1 VYYPPSGVEMGRG
14 LRSALCRSVLALLS
28 VLVVAIPPAFSAQA
42 NPPKTMSAQSGSTPP
57 IEITAQHLEYLQGTD
72 VYEAEGSV
80 VIVQGPLRLTADRVT
95 IMMLS
100 GTLIATGHVH
110 LSDPR
115 SDLRSER
122 LELDVNTEAGV
133 VTNGELNIKFTD
145 TLVTG
150 RLFQRFSEDHYRVK
164 DGSFTNCDVKEGVP
178 PAWRFTFKDLDLN
191 IGESIYAKDLWL
203 CVNDIPVLPLP
214 TLSYPVQ
221 TNRRS
226 GFLVPTVGYN
236 TVFGTTYTHG
246 YFWAINPSHDMTV
259 TPTIMTDRG
268 YGSDLEYRYMLNRKS
283 RGQWLMTFL
292 QDTTESRT
300 RAFLT
305 GTHVQQVNPD
315 LSIRA
320 QAFLVTD
327 RSYLNNLSNSGS
339 QRALPSGDSSLYVN
353 QRFAQGNLYL
363 IGQLLQPITAG
374 GSNTFQRLPEIGH
387 RLVNA
392 APFDGPLLVSMDT
405 TLANFYREQGPGHN
419 RIDLMPTL
427 STDVLDI
434 GHVVGFVPQVRLRE
448 IYYTKS
454 VAANGAESDKS
465 VSRETLWASLEGSSR
480 LVRRFGLSEGGSVLH
495 TIEPHVIYEYVPP
508 TKQSDIVQVDDV
520 DDLPKKNL
528 ITYSLRS
535 RLLRQGPEGSSK
547 NWLDLTVAQS
557 YHLGSTPNETRQFVF
572 LGDPQFDTATQPIQP
587 PSTPVDV
594 KKFSDIWTRVVLGNP
609 VIPGLRTDQ
618 FGRPLKTAQL
628 TVPQEK
634 QMMLTVDSFY
644 NPYRGSF
651 SQWNTDLRYQDRNL
665 WYVEVGQRFTNDGNR
680 VRRGDIWNPI
690 SFNTVFAP
698 TAEIDFVTASA
709 AFRTPLGWTVGAK
722 SYYDIKAGTASETD
736 VVALYQN
743 PCRCWSLGLFYMK
756 FPDRTQYNF
765 MISLTGVG
773 WTENFGTE
781 VVKSIL
787 SPLLIGERG
796 LPWAA
801 PGGPYGMRPATPSV
815 PPGPTQP

>member
-1 VYYPPSGVEMGRG
+1 MGRG
-14 LRSALCRSVLALLS
+14 LRSVLCRSVLALLS
-28 VLVVAIPPAFSAQA
+28 VLAVAIIPAFSARPDPA
-42 NPPKTMSAQSGSTPP
+42 KSVSAQPGSAQP
-57 IEITAQHLEYLQGTD
+57 IEITAHHIEYLKGTD

-100 GTLIATGHVH
+100 GTLVATGHVH

-133 VTNGELNIKFTD
+133 VTNGELTVKFTD

-164 DGSFTNCDVKEGVP
+164 DGSFTNCDAKEGMT

-191 IGESIYAKDLWL
+191 LGESMYAKDLWL
-203 CVNDIPVLPLP
+203 CVNDVPVLPLP
-214 TLSYPVQ
+214 TLSYPVL
-221 TNRRS
+221 TTRRS
-226 GFLVPTVGYN
+226 GLLVPTVGYN

-259 TPTIMTDRG
+259 SPNIMTNRG

-283 RGQWLMTFL
+283 RGQWLMSFI
-292 QDTTESRT
+292 QDTTESRS
-300 RAFLT
+300 RVFLT

-315 LSIRA
+315 LSVRA
-320 QAFLVTD
+320 QAFLVSD

-353 QRFAQGNLYL
+353 QRFANGNLYL
-363 IGQLLQPITAG
+363 LGQFLQPITSG
-374 GSNTFQRLPEIGH
+374 GTDTFQRLPEIGH
-387 RLVNA
+387 RVVNV
-392 APFDGPLLVSMDT
+392 APLDGPLLVSMDT
-405 TLANFYREQGPGHN
+405 TLANFYREQGFGLN
-419 RIDLMPTL
+419 RVDLMPTL
-427 STDVLDI
+427 STEVLDI

-448 IYYTKS
+448 VYYTKS
-454 VAANGAESDKS
+454 VASSGAGSNKS
-465 VSRETLWASLEGSSR
+465 ASRETLWASLEGSSR
-480 LVRRFGLSEGGSVLH
+480 LVRQFGLSEGGSVLH
-495 TIEPHVIYEYVPP
+495 TIEPHVVYEYVPP

-535 RLLRQGPEGSSK
+535 RLLGQGPEGSSK

-557 YHLGSTPNETRQFVF
+557 YHVGSTPNQTRQFVF

-587 PSTPVDV
+587 ASTPVDV
-594 KKFSDIWTRVVLGNP
+594 RKFSDIWTRVVLGNP

-618 FGRPLKTAQL
+618 FGRPLRTAQL
-628 TVPQEK
+628 TIPQER
-634 QMMLTVDSFY
+634 QLVLTVDSFY
-644 NPYRGSF
+644 NPYRGTF
-651 SQWNTDLRYQDRNL
+651 SQLNTDLRYQDRNL
-665 WYVEVGQRFTNDGNR
+665 WYVEVGQRYTNDGNR

-722 SYYDIKAGTASETD
+722 SYYDIKDGKASEFD

-743 PCRCWSLGLFYMK
+743 PCRCWSLGLFYLK

-765 MISLTGVG
+765 LISLTGVG

-801 PGGPYGMRPATPSV
+801 PGGPYGMRPATPAAPS
-815 PPGPTQP
+815 GPRQP

>member
-1 VYYPPSGVEMGRG
+1 MGRG

-28 VLVVAIPPAFSAQA
+28 VVVVAIPPAFSAQA
-42 NPPKTMSAQSGSTPP
+42 KPPKTVSAQPGSAQP
-57 IEITAQHLEYLQGTD
+57 IDITAEHIEYLQGTD

-110 LSDPR
+110 LSDPK
-115 SDLRSER
+115 SDMRSER

-191 IGESIYAKDLWL
+191 MGESVYAKDLWL

-214 TLSYPVQ
+214 TLTYPVQ

-226 GFLVPTVGYN
+226 GFLVPTAGYN
-236 TVFGTTYTHG
+236 TVFGTTYTQG
-246 YFWAINPSHDMTV
+246 YFWAINPSRDMTV
-259 TPTIMTDRG
+259 TPNIMTNRG
-268 YGSDLEYRYMLNRKS
+268 YGSDIDYRYILNRKT
-283 RGQWLMTFL
+283 RGQWLLTFL
-292 QDTTESRT
+292 QDTTEDRK
-300 RAFLT
+300 RALLT

-315 LSIRA
+315 LSIRV

-327 RSYLNNLSNSGS
+327 RSYLNNLSNSGT
-339 QRALPSGDSSLYVN
+339 QRALPSGDSTLYIN
-353 QRFAQGNLYL
+353 QRFANGNLYL
-363 IGQLLQPITAG
+363 LGQFLQPITAG
-374 GSNTFQRLPEIGH
+374 GTNTFQRLPEIGH
-387 RLVNA
+387 RLVDV

-405 TLANFYREQGPGHN
+405 TLANFYREQGFGLN
-419 RIDLMPTL
+419 RVDLMPTL
-427 STDVLDI
+427 STDVLEV
-434 GHVVGFVPQVRLRE
+434 GHVVGFLPKVRLRE

-454 VAANGAESDKS
+454 VDSNGVGSHKP
-465 VSRETLWASLEGSSR
+465 VSRETFWASLAGTSR
-480 LVRRFGLSEGGSVLH
+480 VDRRFGLSGGGTLLH
-495 TIEPHVIYEYVPP
+495 TIEPYVVYEYVPP
-508 TKQSDIVQVDDV
+508 TKQSDIIQIDDV

-535 RLLRQGPEGSSK
+535 RLLEQGPEGSSK
-547 NWLDLTVAQS
+547 NWVDLTVAQS
-557 YHLGSTPNETRQFVF
+557 YHPGSTPNETRPFAL
-572 LGDPQFDTATQPIQP
+572 LGDPLYANATAPLQP
-587 PSTPVDV
+587 PSIPVDV
-594 KKFSDIWTRVVLGNP
+594 RKFSDIWTRVVLGNP

-618 FGRPLKTAQL
+618 FGRPLRTAQF
-628 TVPQEK
+628 TVPQER
-634 QMMLTVDSFY
+634 QLVLTLDTFY
-644 NPYRGSF
+644 DPYRGMF
-651 SQWNTDLRYQDRNL
+651 SQFNTDLRYQDRSL
-665 WYVEVGQRFTNDGNR
+665 WYVEVGQRFTNGGNR

-698 TAEIDFVTASA
+698 TAEVDFVTASA

-722 SYYDIKAGTASETD
+722 SYYDIKAQKASETD

-743 PCRCWSLGLFYMK
+743 PCRCWSLGLFYMI

-773 WTENFGTE
+773 WTENFGTA
-781 VVKSIL
+781 VVKSLL

-801 PGGPYGMRPATPSV
+801 PGGPYGMQPATPSA
-815 PPGPTQP
+815 PPGPTKP